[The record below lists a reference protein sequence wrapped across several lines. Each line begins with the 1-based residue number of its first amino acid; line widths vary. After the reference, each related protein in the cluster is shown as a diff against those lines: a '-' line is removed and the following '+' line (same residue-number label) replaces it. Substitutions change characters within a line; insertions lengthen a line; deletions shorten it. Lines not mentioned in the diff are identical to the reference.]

1 MKHVLIIED
10 QLEIA
15 ELERDYLEINQFK
28 VTIETSGIKG
38 LDRAR
43 SEVYDLII
51 LDVMLGD
58 TDGFRICKA
67 IREET
72 QVPIIFVS
80 AQMEDIHKIRG
91 LGLGADD
98 YMTKPFSPQELV
110 ARVKAHIGRYERI
123 SKSGVQS
130 QEVIQIGDLRIEKAS
145 RKVSR
150 YDEAISL
157 TAREYDLLLFMAE
170 NPNRVFTKEQ
180 LFDALW
186 GYDAYGDI
194 STVAVHIKR
203 IREKIEL
210 NAAKP
215 VIIETLWG
223 AGYRLNG

>member
-1 MKHVLIIED
+1 MKRVLIIED

-15 ELERDYLEINQFK
+15 ELERDYLEINQFE
-28 VTIETSGIKG
+28 VVIETSGIKG

-43 SEVYDLII
+43 SESYDLII

-110 ARVKAHIGRYERI
+110 ARVKAHISRYDRI
-123 SKSGVQS
+123 ANSGVHS
-130 QEVIQIGDLRIEKAS
+130 KETIQIGDLRIEKAA

-150 YDEAISL
+150 YDEPISL

-170 NPNRVFTKEQ
+170 NANRVFSKEQ

-186 GYDAYGDI
+186 GYDAYGDV

-210 NAAKP
+210 NASKP

-223 AGYRLNG
+223 AGYRLNA

>member
-1 MKHVLIIED
+1 MKRVLIIED

-15 ELERDYLEINQFK
+15 ELERDYLEINEFE

-38 LDRAR
+38 LDKAR
-43 SEVYDLII
+43 TEAYDLII

-110 ARVKAHIGRYERI
+110 ARVKAHIGRYDRI
-123 SKSGVQS
+123 IKSS
-130 QEVIQIGDLRIEKAS
+130 TYNQEVIQIGDLRIEKAA

-150 YDEAISL
+150 YDESINL
-157 TAREYDLLLFMAE
+157 TAREFDLLLFLAE
-170 NPNRVFTKEQ
+170 NPNIVFSKEQ
-180 LFDALW
+180 LFEALW
-186 GYDAYGDI
+186 GFDAYGDI

-203 IREKIEL
+203 VREKVEL
-210 NAAKP
+210 NPAQP
-215 VIIETLWG
+215 VLIETLWG